1 MTNSAFIVDKE
12 SICDIYH
19 HNGDIDD
26 STYTNLISQINF
38 CISVSLCS
46 GGPFHVDVTEF
57 HSNMV
62 PYPPHLLGLL
72 CSIISADKAYHE
84 QQSMAEFTNA
94 WFEPANL
101 MVMCD
106 P

>member
-1 MTNSAFIVDKE
+1 MTNSAFIVEKE

-19 HNGDIDD
+19 HNGNIDD

-62 PYPPHLLGLL
+62 PYPLISLASYAPSSLQTKPTMSSSQWQSSPMPGL
-72 CSIISADKAYHE
+72 
-84 QQSMAEFTNA
+84 
-94 WFEPANL
+94 NL
-101 MVMCD
+101 
-106 P
+106 PT